1 MSKILKN
8 TTGSTI
14 AVTDVGVSIP
24 ANSSYT
30 IPPQDYLLWSASSDV
45 ISPVGS
51 LDIVVNDGSF
61 DLSPS
66 DGMDLLK
73 GILPTDQVANP
84 NITTLA
90 LTLANTEYFL
100 TLPAGTRQ
108 FALKSRTDS
117 IIKIAYL
124 TGQMSSNYV
133 IMYPGS
139 TYFRERIR
147 RSNQLIVYFAS
158 SKASDVLEVEY
169 WT

>member
-14 AVTDVGVSIP
+14 AINDVGISIS

-30 IPPQDYLLWSASSDV
+30 IPAPDYLLWSASSDV
-45 ISPVGS
+45 IGPIGA

-66 DGMDLLK
+66 DGLDLLK
-73 GILPTDQVANP
+73 GIFTTDQIANTT
-84 NITTLA
+84 ITSLA
-90 LTLANTEYFL
+90 LNSANTEYSL
-100 TLPAGTRQ
+100 TLPAGARQ
-108 FALKSRTDS
+108 FCIKSRTDS
-117 IIKIAYL
+117 LIKIAYL
-124 TGQMSSNYV
+124 AGQMSSNYV

-147 RSNQLIVYFAS
+147 RSTPLTMYFTS